1 MSEQKP
7 MGMMWAP
14 KDGTHI
20 LGYGLHHSEEE
31 SSTGWCEVHY
41 HVWDSKCGGWYGVTE
56 YPSEPTAW
64 LPLPPTPTEET

>member
-7 MGMMWAP
+7 MSMDTAP

-20 LGYGLHHSEEE
+20 LGYGVHYAYSGDYNPV
-31 SSTGWCEVHY
+31 TGWAECELCQDD
-41 HVWDSKCGGWYGVTE
+41 WWINTIGDQSNL
-56 YPSEPTAW
+56 TAW